1 MIGFL
6 NKVEFIFCC
15 DANFGMLPRD
25 YEIAKKAAENKKIWL
40 PSCIICQNTKNARD
54 RAYKVQKLLAETGLS
69 KGVTLAMQSVD
80 PHTLK
85 SIKRDNISIEDY
97 LNYKT
102 VCD

>member
-1 MIGFL
+1 
-6 NKVEFIFCC
+6 
-15 DANFGMLPRD
+15 MLPRD
-25 YEIAKKAAENKKIWL
+25 FEIAQRAAENKKKYGYPHVL
-40 PSCIICQNTKNARD
+40 SVQNTKNARD

-97 LNYKT
+97 SELQKT
-102 VCD
+102 FSTR